1 MDCNARCDEGDGSD
15 RSEGH
20 EGPRYFDHSAVGW
33 LAGEAVRHLHGEGKE
48 AELAYRRAIELLRRQ
63 DDASQ
68 EVTRIAASV
77 RRDDTDMRWSLL
89 HVLGDMADARS
100 AGYLFETAVARLP
113 DHDPAM
119 GCEGPRDNEVLVAT
133 MAVEALHGVAAAHKD
148 VADLVLKL
156 VSARPARPI
165 LVEGVKAAVALG
177 LRDRVK
183 EMLSQEDN
191 WMLDL
196 RRARAEELRAE
207 PERQDGKERGFTP
220 PRSADQLTGPRTCGC
235 HSPRK

>member
-1 MDCNARCDEGDGSD
+1 MDCNARRDEGDGSD
-15 RSEGH
+15 RFEGH
-20 EGPRYFDHSAVGW
+20 GGPRYFDHSAVGW
-33 LAGEAVRHLHGEGKE
+33 LVGEAVRHLHGEGKE

-63 DDASQ
+63 DDAGQ

-100 AGYLFETAVARLP
+100 GGYLFETAIARLP

-119 GCEGPRDNEVLVAT
+119 GCEGPRDNAVLVAT
-133 MAVEALHGVAAAHKD
+133 MAVEALRSVAAVHKD

-156 VSARPARPI
+156 VSARPPRPI

-177 LRDRVK
+177 LRDGVK
-183 EMLSQEDN
+183 ELLPKDDH

-196 RRARAEELRAE
+196 RRARAEELQAE
-207 PERQDGKERGFTP
+207 PEREDGKERGFTP
-220 PRSADQLTGPRTCGC
+220 PGSADQHTGPRACGC
-235 HSPRK
+235 HPPRK